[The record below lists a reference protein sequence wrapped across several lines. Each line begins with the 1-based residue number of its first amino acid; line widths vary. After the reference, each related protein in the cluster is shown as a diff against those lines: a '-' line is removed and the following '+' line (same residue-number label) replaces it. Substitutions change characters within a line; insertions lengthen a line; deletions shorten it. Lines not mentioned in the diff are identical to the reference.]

1 MRAVRVIPCLDV
13 DAGRVVKGVRFTG
26 LRDAGDPVELAARY
40 DLEGADELVFYDI
53 TASAQDRRTMYD
65 VVARTAEE
73 VFIPLTVGGGVRTLD
88 DARKLLR
95 LGADKVSVNS
105 AAVARPEL
113 VSEIA
118 GTFGSQCAVVGM
130 DVRRDTGSASP
141 RWEVYVRGGR
151 TPTGTDALEWACRCE
166 ALGAGELVINSMDRD
181 GTRQGFDLELTRAVV
196 DATSVPVVASGGV
209 GGVGDL
215 VDGAVI
221 GGADAVLAAS
231 IFHFGEVS
239 VAQAKQA
246 MARAGVVV
254 RPVGPPAR

>member
-166 ALGAGELVINSMDRD
+166 ALGAGELVLNSMDRD